1 MIFYR
6 NFIRNDRKIKLS
18 LNGITDIVPCDY
30 IKFYIFPNDVE
41 FDVQN
46 KYENLSEDE
55 FTKLF
60 YQTNRLTY
68 CSMFEYEYL
77 KREYS
82 HWVEDLNR
90 EINFDKLYKQ
100 TTDNN
105 TYDLDLI
112 PPQLKGYRIFVSIIC
127 DGQEDDFGG
136 LVIDLHQLK
145 LLTEYRH
152 DLFNFIYDQTF
163 CDYISQLNNL
173 KSSNFNNFNPVNL
186 PYIEHH
192 YLIEPHKYNITRT
205 YSLMEDDGTIRL
217 ESLILACIVNTTKEL
232 FNESGDYSSLLD
244 NLNKIE
250 VV

>member
-82 HWVEDLNR
+82 HWFEDLNR

-105 TYDLDLI
+105 TYDLDSI

-163 CDYISQLNNL
+163 CDYIGQSNDL
-173 KSSNFNNFNPVNL
+173 KFSKQ
-186 PYIEHH
+186 PYIEH
-192 YLIEPHKYNITRT
+192 YYTIAPHKFNITKT

-232 FNESGDYSSLLD
+232 FKDTSDYGSLLC
-244 NLNKIE
+244 NLDRIE